1 MNLSTLSVIVAEP
14 LRRKVAAILDGGSV
28 AGRARAREYADA
40 GWDVA
45 LLGQGWDGLEAAAD
59 DVRRSGQ
66 QALVVPVDVSDEAAR
81 QLAVARIQDELG
93 PIEAWVAEGLIAPPA
108 RPEPTRFDEPYR
120 QSWGFFQPGSL
131 SAALASLAALPAL
144 RGPAPI
150 MLALGGV
157 VVTGVMVGFL
167 TRRSA

>member
-45 LLGQGWDGLEAAAD
+45 LLGQGGGGREAAAD

-81 QLAVARIQDELG
+81 QLAVDRIQNELG

-108 RPEPTRFDEPYR
+108 HPEPTRFED
-120 QSWGFFQPGSL
+120 GL
-131 SAALASLAALPAL
+131 SDRWTAAHPASFA
-144 RGPAPI
+144 
-150 MLALGGV
+150 
-157 VVTGVMVGFL
+157 
-167 TRRSA
+167 